1 MLLLKSVQSIFVSH
15 NLQFFFFYEHAQLA
29 KRLFVTLKSIF
40 SVFLHSFLDKHRAAT
55 TWVDQGTPSQ
65 LGSNKVTML
74 RFHISG
80 LIEQTRIL
88 SEIHLVTVFHN
99 FALFIGDFA
108 CCCTKCGAEVLSS
121 IRRLWCTYRENS
133 SVR

>member
-1 MLLLKSVQSIFVSH
+1 
-15 NLQFFFFYEHAQLA
+15 
-29 KRLFVTLKSIF
+29 
-40 SVFLHSFLDKHRAAT
+40 
-55 TWVDQGTPSQ
+55 
-65 LGSNKVTML
+65 ML
-74 RFHISG
+74 RFRISG

-88 SEIHLVTVFHN
+88 SEIHLVTFFHN

-108 CCCTKCGAEVLSS
+108 CFCTKCGAEVLSS